1 MTVADIEV
9 IVGEVETPAGVFGA
23 ALTTRGLGRLIFP
36 GEPFEQCEA
45 WAARWEPGAARSSDH
60 AGLRQLEEQLTA
72 YFDGTL
78 REFTVPLDLRGTP
91 FQLRVWSALQEVAYG
106 ELRTYGQ
113 IAASLGAIR
122 AVRAVG
128 AANGANP
135 VPIIVPCHRI
145 IGSNGRLVGY
155 GGGLDMKRR
164 LLELEGVMSA
174 FEPSLPLAA
183 NTRSLSAAYAV

>member
-1 MTVADIEV
+1 MAELEV
-9 IVGEVETPAGVFGA
+9 VVGEVETPAGVFGA
-23 ALTTRGLGRLIFP
+23 ALTSRGLGRLIFP
-36 GEPFEQCEA
+36 GEDFGQCEA
-45 WAARWEPGAARSSDH
+45 WVARWEPGASRSNDG
-60 AGLRQLEEQLTA
+60 AGLRHLGEQLTA
-72 YFDGTL
+72 YFEGTL
-78 REFTVPLDLRGTP
+78 RTFSIPLDMRGTP
-91 FQLRVWSALQEVAYG
+91 FQLRVWAALREVGYG

-113 IAASLGAIR
+113 IAHGMGAPA

-155 GGGLDMKRR
+155 GGGLNMKRR

-174 FEPSLPLAA
+174 FEPSLPIDA
-183 NTRSLSAAYAV
+183 NPRPAFVTRST